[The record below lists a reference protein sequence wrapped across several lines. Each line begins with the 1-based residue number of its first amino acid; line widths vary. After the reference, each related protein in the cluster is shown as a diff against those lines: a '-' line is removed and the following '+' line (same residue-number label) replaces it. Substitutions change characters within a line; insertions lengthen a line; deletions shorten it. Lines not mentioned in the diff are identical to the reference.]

1 MKHVSPVPAGE
12 IFRLTI
18 PQLGLM
24 LCHLFMSM
32 TSIWVAGQ
40 LDSRVLASLGFI
52 AQLSTLLMLLIS
64 LVGSGCMATVSQSL
78 GAGLKLRA
86 TRYSGLIVGLSFLA
100 GCTASALGLAALPLA
115 LHTGLVPGDIA
126 PMARVFGTAHALQIP
141 FFYCMVMLNSVFRAH
156 KLVWLPFGTLALTA
170 AANFAGSVGLGLGHW
185 GLPQWGYTAVAWSSF
200 FSTLLGLV
208 SNVVLGLRTGIL
220 CRASFAPWRWNRV
233 AAPRLWRIGAPMAL
247 GNLVTHVGSVVL
259 LACVARVPQDA
270 VAAVAGMTL
279 GGRITGFLLFPLSAL
294 GMTVTILSGHLLGAR
309 QPHAA
314 RALGKR
320 CAFRAAC
327 ATALA
332 ALAVALL
339 REPLAALFDPN
350 AETVRQATLF
360 LLFACATL
368 PLQAVTQI
376 LHAVLAGAGATR
388 FLCRIGCISTWLVAV
403 PLALLGHWAAWG
415 ASGVYAAM
423 TAGHVCG
430 TVLTLRVFFLKRVGR
445 QTGLFAPEDLP
456 CGRTS

>member
-1 MKHVSPVPAGE
+1 
-12 IFRLTI
+12 
-18 PQLGLM
+18 
-24 LCHLFMSM
+24 
-32 TSIWVAGQ
+32 
-40 LDSRVLASLGFI
+40 
-52 AQLSTLLMLLIS
+52 
-64 LVGSGCMATVSQSL
+64 
-78 GAGLKLRA
+78 
-86 TRYSGLIVGLSFLA
+86 
-100 GCTASALGLAALPLA
+100 
-115 LHTGLVPGDIA
+115 
-126 PMARVFGTAHALQIP
+126 
-141 FFYCMVMLNSVFRAH
+141 
-156 KLVWLPFGTLALTA
+156 
-170 AANFAGSVGLGLGHW
+170 
-185 GLPQWGYTAVAWSSF
+185 
-200 FSTLLGLV
+200 
-208 SNVVLGLRTGIL
+208 
-220 CRASFAPWRWNRV
+220 
-233 AAPRLWRIGAPMAL
+233 
-247 GNLVTHVGSVVL
+247 
-259 LACVARVPQDA
+259 
-270 VAAVAGMTL
+270 
-279 GGRITGFLLFPLSAL
+279 
-294 GMTVTILSGHLLGAR
+294 MTVTILSGHLLGAR
-309 QPHAA
+309 RPNAA

-332 ALAVALL
+332 ALAVVLL

-350 AETVRQATLF
+350 AETVQQATLF

-430 TVLTLRVFFLKRVGR
+430 TVLTLRVFFLKRIGR